1 MNGTTLLVV
10 MYCSSL
16 MLKKKKKNIYIYIYF
31 LFLSLSRR
39 STTKVVTHIRSTT
52 HHLIRST
59 HFDSDNQQTK
69 KTIKLKYCNTKP
81 FAQNQP
87 QAFRNTT
94 NSHQK
99 PQLKDPVN
107 LTPWTVHHGHQYH
120 HAPPSQSTYSKIDD
134 GFTGHGGREEV
145 RGRERG
151 LVVIEE
157 ERKLRWSWR
166 KSEK

>member
-16 MLKKKKKNIYIYIYF
+16 MLKKKKYIYIYIYF

-120 HAPPSQSTYSKIDD
+120 HAPPSQSTHSKIDD

-145 RGRERG
+145 RGREKG